1 MVSVLSVLYDIVR
14 CQQLWQNCRY
24 QETPRKDLPLILID
38 RFDKIAENDIRMNIE
53 RGFGMTEIREY
64 DIEEIVTKKKN
75 NRLKKSLIIFGIII
89 IGIIGLALIGN
100 SIKGAIW
107 GDDQK
112 IAASGPYIATVYVE
126 GTIASGQTDSFGLP
140 IGYQH
145 DWTLNKIDEL
155 MADTNNRGL
164 IVFVDSPGG
173 GVYESDE
180 LYLKIKEYKERT
192 QRPVYAVMGSMAASG
207 GYYISAA
214 ADKIVANR
222 NTWTGSIGVTIGT
235 LYDISEL
242 LEKYGVRTVTITAGA
257 NKAMGSVVEPLT
269 AEQQAIFQSLVDDAY
284 DQFTGIISEERG
296 MNIDEVKKLADGRI
310 YSARQAYENGLV
322 DQIGTLDDALGDMA
336 EEYGL
341 QDCEVVDVVY
351 QNNSLWGSLFKGV
364 KIPDLRGGDVSALLN
379 QIEDGSRFPISYEC
393 ELLK

>member
-1 MVSVLSVLYDIVR
+1 
-14 CQQLWQNCRY
+14 
-24 QETPRKDLPLILID
+24 
-38 RFDKIAENDIRMNIE
+38 
-53 RGFGMTEIREY
+53 MTEIREY

-75 NRLKKSLIIFGIII
+75 NRMKKSLIIFGIII

-100 SIKGAIW
+100 SIKSAIW

>member
-1 MVSVLSVLYDIVR
+1 
-14 CQQLWQNCRY
+14 
-24 QETPRKDLPLILID
+24 
-38 RFDKIAENDIRMNIE
+38 
-53 RGFGMTEIREY
+53 MTEIREY
-64 DIEEIVTKKKN
+64 DIEEIVAKKKN

-89 IGIIGLALIGN
+89 AGIIGLAIAGN
-100 SIKGAIW
+100 IIKGAIW
-107 GDDQK
+107 GEDQE
-112 IAASGPYIATVYVE
+112 ISASGPYIATVYVE
-126 GTIASGQTDSFGLP
+126 GTIISGQTDSFGLP

-145 DWTLNKIDEL
+145 DWTLNKLDEL
-155 MADTNNRGL
+155 MTDTNNRGL
-164 IVFVDSPGG
+164 VVFVDSPGG

-235 LYDISEL
+235 LYDISAL
-242 LEKYGVRTVTITAGA
+242 LEKYGVRTVTITAGS

-284 DQFTGIISEERG
+284 DQFTGIVSEERG

-322 DQIGTLDDALGDMA
+322 DLIGTLDDALGDMA

-341 QDCEVVDVVY
+341 QDCEVINVVY
-351 QNNSLWGSLFKGV
+351 KDNSLWGNLLKGV